1 METLIIKEARWD
13 ITSQCNLKCKHCY
26 ASLLKGPNLSFDKV
40 KAIID
45 KLLLFGLSWI
55 TLTGG
60 EPTLRDDLLS
70 IVQYC
75 KKNNIGV
82 DLLTN
87 GAATGSQKFV
97 ELLDAGIDQIHF
109 SLDGISN
116 ITHDEIRG
124 VKGAFDRTLENI
136 NFCVR
141 YRNEK
146 KLTTKIGVDFT
157 LQGENKKDVPFLID
171 FFDNLGIDV
180 LIVNNVWLVGRAI
193 DNKSEVEITS
203 NEVSSSF
210 NLISQNYSM
219 KKRSFELYLSTFPN
233 ESRFLNLKY
242 SIRLPTF
249 QGVCPAGSTIYIN
262 PQEKALPCYS
272 LVLFE
277 ETNPE
282 VSKYL
287 RYWDVLSEPIEK
299 AMEYFKPFL
308 DFAHNPSPKNPYC
321 KSCPNSSYCRI
332 CPLIQA
338 FDAQSIKERCLPY
351 LRKID
356 SLELPIVKESTPSF
370 YDDVEWKL
378 IGNNLFVTIK
388 RKNFFQKK
396 TFTLDAMTKDVINCI
411 NDKKQIKDICFAL
424 KDRYNMKIEDSFNFV
439 KEVIEYFYKEEVL
452 KI

>member
-1 METLIIKEARWD
+1 
-13 ITSQCNLKCKHCY
+13 
-26 ASLLKGPNLSFDKV
+26 
-40 KAIID
+40 
-45 KLLLFGLSWI
+45 
-55 TLTGG
+55 
-60 EPTLRDDLLS
+60 
-70 IVQYC
+70 
-75 KKNNIGV
+75 
-82 DLLTN
+82 
-87 GAATGSQKFV
+87 
-97 ELLDAGIDQIHF
+97 
-109 SLDGISN
+109 
-116 ITHDEIRG
+116 
-124 VKGAFDRTLENI
+124 
-136 NFCVR
+136 
-141 YRNEK
+141 
-146 KLTTKIGVDFT
+146 
-157 LQGENKKDVPFLID
+157 
-171 FFDNLGIDV
+171 
-180 LIVNNVWLVGRAI
+180 VGRAI

-262 PQEKALPCYS
+262 PQGKALPCYS

-299 AMEYFKPFL
+299 AIEYFKPFL

-439 KEVIEYFYKEEVL
+439 KEVIEYFYKEEIL